1 MNRGIRSR
9 QRQLEEARATVQALV
24 SGQVD
29 PVAGPTSSVL
39 LAAANAL
46 RAAEERYRVLLDA
59 APDAMVVFNDRG
71 EIQMLNRRTRELFG
85 YAVEDLVGHSIE
97 KLFSA
102 SVLVEGAQR
111 RADFFQNPRPMQL
124 GADDRIYCQRAD
136 GSEFPAEICLNPAQ
150 TNDGVHIIAAI
161 RDIGARV
168 QIEDALRE
176 SEARLASTLNSIGEG
191 VLATDLHGIVTRIN
205 PVAEQVTGFTRDEA
219 IGRHIDEIYHVL
231 SEKTRQPVWTPI
243 RAVASGGA
251 KVSPNARL
259 LARDRRE
266 RAISQSAA
274 PIRKPTGEV
283 VGVVVAFR
291 DVTAQREMQ
300 EQLHISERM
309 VSLGTL
315 AAGIAHEIN
324 NPLAALIGNLDVL
337 MEDMKRPLSQQS
349 PLPGFVD
356 EVLHDVREAAEQVRL
371 IVKDLKVFS
380 RSDEDGRG
388 PVDVQRL
395 LESSLR
401 LAWNEVRHRARL
413 VKEWQ
418 VVPPVIANEAR
429 LGEVF
434 VNLIVNAAQAMPDGH
449 ADRNEIRLVT
459 RLDDRGRVAI
469 EVRDTGVGIPPEI
482 RGRIFDPFFTTK
494 SVGVGT
500 GLGLAIC
507 HRIVTELGGDITVAS
522 VPGEGTTFRVTLPV
536 APAERVA
543 PDVTHVEREA
553 ARRRGVVMVVDDD
566 PLVRSFVRRALSNE
580 HDVTVESCGEEVLAR
595 IQRGEHFDLILCDVM
610 MPQMT
615 GLELF
620 DLISAIAPEQAKRIV
635 FITGG
640 AFTDSIQS
648 VLEATGN
655 PRLDKPFHADR
666 LRELV
671 GGILDG
677 RGATSVE
684 AGVAATPHDTHTAP
698 AAAPSSSP
706 TRVSTR
712 RGSLSPAAHGKR
724 RDRSLRH

>member
-1 MNRGIRSR
+1 MNRGVRTR

-29 PVAGPTSSVL
+29 TVAGPSSSVL

-71 EIQMLNRRTRELFG
+71 EIQMLNRRTKELFG
-85 YAVEDLVGHSIE
+85 YAAEDLVGRSIE
-97 KLFSA
+97 LLFSA
-102 SVLVEGAQR
+102 RVLAERAQH
-111 RADFFQNPRPMQL
+111 RAAYFQNPRPMQL
-124 GADDRIYCQRAD
+124 GVEERIHCRRAD

-161 RDIGARV
+161 RDIRARV
-168 QIEDALRE
+168 EIEDALRE

-219 IGRHIDEIYHVL
+219 IGRHLDEIYHVL
-231 SEKTRQPVWTPI
+231 SEKTRQPIWTPV
-243 RAVASGGA
+243 RGLANGGA
-251 KVSPNARL
+251 TVAPTARL
-259 LARDRRE
+259 VTRDRRE

-283 VGVVVAFR
+283 VGVVLAFR

-337 MEDMKRPLSQQS
+337 MEDMQRPPSQQFPLS
-349 PLPGFVD
+349 GFVD
-356 EVLHDVREAAEQVRL
+356 EVLRDVREAAEQVRL

-395 LESSLR
+395 LESALR

-434 VNLIVNAAQAMPDGH
+434 VNLIVNAAQAIPEGH

-459 RLDDRGRVAI
+459 SLDGQGRVAI
-469 EVRDTGVGIPPEI
+469 EVRDTGVGIPPEV
-482 RGRIFDPFFTTK
+482 RARIFDPFFTTK
-494 SVGVGT
+494 PVGVGT

-522 VPGEGTTFRVTLPV
+522 VPGEGTTFRVTLPI
-536 APAERVA
+536 APADRVA
-543 PDVTHVEREA
+543 PGAAHVEREA
-553 ARRRGVVMVVDDD
+553 ARRRGAVMVIDDD
-566 PLVRSFVRRALSNE
+566 LLVRSFVRRALSNE
-580 HDVTVESCGEEVLAR
+580 HDVSVESCGEDAFAR
-595 IQRGEHFDLILCDVM
+595 IQSGERFDLILCDVM
-610 MPQMT
+610 MPEMT
-615 GLELF
+615 GLELY
-620 DLISAIAPEQAKRIV
+620 DLISAASPEQAKRIV

-640 AFTDSIQS
+640 AFTGGIQR

-671 GGILDG
+671 DGILEA
-677 RGATSVE
+677 RRSVE
-684 AGVAATPHDTHTAP
+684 AEVAAPPFEAPHTAP
-698 AAAPSSSP
+698 AAAPSSP
-706 TRVSTR
+706 TTRVSTR
-712 RGSLSPAAHGKR
+712 RGSLSPAAQGKR
-724 RDRSLRH
+724 RTPLLRH